1 MFLGLKFQHSS
12 SEGSDGY
19 RFGQQSAVKMVYAD
33 DITISD
39 CEFSHIGSQAVH
51 VAYSSRAT
59 ITRNVFFDIGYHGIM
74 TMDGKNKAKMNGD
87 AMISNNYL
95 NGCGVTNFWQPAC
108 IWAQGMKN
116 ISVINNEA
124 TNVPNHAIR

>member
-1 MFLGLKFQHSS
+1 
-12 SEGSDGY
+12 
-19 RFGQQSAVKMVYAD
+19 
-33 DITISD
+33 
-39 CEFSHIGSQAVH
+39 
-51 VAYSSRAT
+51 
-59 ITRNVFFDIGYHGIM
+59 
-74 TMDGKNKAKMNGD
+74 MDGKNKAKMNGD

-124 TNVPNHAIR
+124 TNVPNHAIRLQGVAFGTDYWPQGLTNPSKDDYIFHVEFNHVHGYGLGIQNDFGGIYMAA